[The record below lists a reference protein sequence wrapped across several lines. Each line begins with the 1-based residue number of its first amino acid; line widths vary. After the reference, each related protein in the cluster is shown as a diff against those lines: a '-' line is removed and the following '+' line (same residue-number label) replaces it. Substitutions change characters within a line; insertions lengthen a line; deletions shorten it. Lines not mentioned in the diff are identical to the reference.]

1 MSATQYPSNPDRDF
15 LEVPA
20 NYPFK
25 STSGATPPLI
35 LCSHW
40 DPTKMLNYIL
50 PDQRVAMPL
59 SFRPL
64 TKVCTQYTTT
74 GPVEPLPATGNVVF
88 PSGGSLHPPNRY
100 MAAIDNESLLRR
112 QDRPLGTSERKQ
124 YVPDLNGEMF
134 QSRIFLA
141 NASAPSSKMIDELSM
156 PKVAINV
163 GPYKCRAEQDVRNM
177 AANQRLF
184 NNSTKQQ
191 KFARS
196 APRARPAQ

>member
-1 MSATQYPSNPDRDF
+1 MSATQYPAHPDRDF

-25 STSGATPPLI
+25 STSGTVPPLV

-74 GPVEPLPATGNVVF
+74 GPVEPLPPTGNTLF

-100 MAAIDNESLLRR
+100 MAAIDKESILRR
-112 QDRPLGTSERKQ
+112 QDRPLGISERKQ

-141 NASAPSSKMIDELSM
+141 NSSAPSSKMIDELSM
-156 PKVAINV
+156 PKVALNI
-163 GPYKCRAEQDVRNM
+163 GPYKCRAEQDTKNM
-177 AANQRLF
+177 AANQRMF

-196 APRARPAQ
+196 TRGRKH